1 MSNITEVPYS
11 VSQRLLSIEAEQR
24 DKLSAL
30 LFCDPVQY
38 VYSPL
43 EYAYDI
49 HSNFVHK
56 FCISTKQILFLG
68 MNPGPW
74 GMSQNGVRLLTII
87 QQKLIY

>member
-1 MSNITEVPYS
+1 MPNITEVPYS
-11 VSQRLLSIEAEQR
+11 ISHGLLSIEVEQR
-24 DKLSAL
+24 DKLNAL

-43 EYAYDI
+43 DYAHDI

-74 GMSQNGVRLLTII
+74 GMSQTGVRLLTII
-87 QQKLIY
+87 LQKLT

>member
-1 MSNITEVPYS
+1 MSNITEVPHS
-11 VSQRLLSIEAEQR
+11 VAHRLLCIEAEQC
-24 DKLSAL
+24 DKLNAL

-56 FCISTKQILFLG
+56 FCTSTKQILFLG

-74 GMSQNGVRLLTII
+74 GMSQSGVRLLTII
-87 QQKLIY
+87 QLQKLT